1 MLEALYKK
9 NKKGRFDALMYIVS
23 AIFVILI
30 IRLFYLQIMDGEYY
44 YTKAEGNRLRMVS
57 VTAARGVMYDRN
69 GQIVAG
75 SRPAYTV
82 SIVPTGQDI
91 DPGEL
96 NRLATML
103 NIKPDVIQ
111 SKIAAHK
118 GGYEPIRLATDI
130 TMDRVTMI
138 EEHRHEL
145 PGVTIDVEPLR
156 YYPYDSLASQ
166 LFGYVGEVSEDEL
179 NELKAENPE
188 TPVGP
193 GTILGR
199 SGLEKMY
206 DDVLRGIDG
215 GKQVEVDATGRPVAE
230 VGRKDTIP
238 GRDIHLTIDLPLQ
251 KAAEKAVADQLASL
265 RSQGIPAQGA
275 AVVAMDPNTGAILAM
290 VSAPGFNPNWF
301 ARGITSAQWNQLN
314 NDPNHPFDNKVISG
328 EYPPGS
334 PFKIITGAAALEL
347 KKVTPNEMIF
357 DSGRH
362 WLIDKRNAEG
372 EALGWLDFN
381 TALAKSDN
389 VYFYEMGNRVGIE
402 ELDRFAK
409 LFGLGEKTGI
419 KLYGES
425 SGNLASPEYKRKV
438 FDQDWYLG
446 ETFDAAIGQSFT
458 LVTPIQMAMMMS
470 EVANG
475 GIRYQPYVVS
485 RIDNSDG
492 TPAEIFGPKKMGVL
506 QVSKTVMDLIR
517 NALRDVTAEGGTAGA
532 LFKGWPIEIAGKTGT
547 AENSTGRDHGWFVAY
562 APYDKPRI
570 VVVALVEQ
578 GSFGAG
584 SAGPIVR
591 DVLAEYFHINGAGT
605 DNKNGTNGNGSSTGV
620 NTNSAAN
627 NNSLGTTSTNTGNT
641 ANGSTAAGG
650 DNSSNTAVT
659 GPQQR

>member
-9 NKKGRFDALMYIVS
+9 NKKGRFDALVYIVM
-23 AIFVILI
+23 AIFVILV

-44 YTKAEGNRLRMVS
+44 HTKAEGNRLRMVS

-82 SIVPTGQDI
+82 SIVPTGKDI
-91 DPGEL
+91 DPSEL
-96 NRLATML
+96 QRLATIL
-103 NIKPDVIQ
+103 NIKPETIQ
-111 SKIAAHK
+111 NKIATHK

-145 PGVTIDVEPLR
+145 PGVSIEVEPLR

-166 LFGYVGEVSEDEL
+166 LFGYVGEVSEEEL
-179 NELKAENPE
+179 NEIKAENPE
-188 TPVGP
+188 TSVGP

-206 DDVLRGIDG
+206 DDVLRGTDG

-238 GRDIHLTIDLPLQ
+238 GRDIHLTIDLALQ
-251 KAAEKAVADQLASL
+251 KAAEKAVTDQLNSL
-265 RSQGIPAQGA
+265 RAQGIPARGA
-275 AVVAMDPNTGAILAM
+275 AVVAMDPNTGAVLAM

-314 NDPNHPFDNKVISG
+314 TDPNHPFDNKVISG

-334 PFKIITGAAALEL
+334 PFKIVTGAAALEL
-347 KKVTPNEMIF
+347 KKVTPDEMIF

-458 LVTPIQMAMMMS
+458 LVTPIQMAVLMS

-485 RIDNSDG
+485 RVDNSDG
-492 TPAEIFGPKKMGVL
+492 TPAEIFGPKKIGVL

-517 NALRDVTAEGGTAGA
+517 NGLRDVTAEGGTAGS

-584 SAGPIVR
+584 SAGPIVK
-591 DVLAEYFHINGAGT
+591 DILAEYFHINTGKEGA
-605 DNKNGTNGNGSSTGV
+605 NGNATTTNGAPAGSTTTGSQNST
-620 NTNSAAN
+620 
-627 NNSLGTTSTNTGNT
+627 TNTSGNAVNSGNT
-641 ANGSTAAGG
+641 TTNIDDT
-650 DNSSNTAVT
+650 VT
-659 GPQQR
+659 GPKGP

>member
-9 NKKGRFDALMYIVS
+9 NKKGRFDALAYIIM
-23 AIFVILI
+23 AIFVILV

-44 YTKAEGNRLRMVS
+44 HTKAEGNRLRMVS

-82 SIVPTGQDI
+82 SIVPTGKDI
-91 DPGEL
+91 DPAEL
-96 NRLATML
+96 QRLATML
-103 NIKPDVIQ
+103 NIKPETIQ

-145 PGVTIDVEPLR
+145 PGVSIEVEPLR

-179 NELKAENPE
+179 NEIKTEDPE
-188 TPVGP
+188 TTVGP

-265 RSQGIPAQGA
+265 RSQGIPARGA
-275 AVVAMDPNTGAILAM
+275 AVVAMDPNTGAVLAM

-314 NDPNHPFDNKVISG
+314 TDPNHPFDNKVISG

-334 PFKIITGAAALEL
+334 PFKIVTGAAALEL

-458 LVTPIQMAMMMS
+458 LVTPIQMAVLMS

-492 TPAEIFGPKKMGVL
+492 TPAEIFGPKKIGVL

-517 NALRDVTAEGGTAGA
+517 NALRDVTAEGGTAGS

-547 AENSTGRDHGWFVAY
+547 AENATGRDHGWFVAY

-584 SAGPIVR
+584 SAGPIVK
-591 DVLAEYFHINGAGT
+591 DVLAEYFHIDEGKTPAG
-605 DNKNGTNGNGSSTGV
+605 NAV
-620 NTNSAAN
+620 NTAVN
-627 NNSLGTTSTNTGNT
+627 GGNT
-641 ANGSTAAGG
+641 ATTNGAATTGQGSSATTGDTTNST
-650 DNSSNTAVT
+650 NNMTNTTEDTVT
-659 GPQQR
+659 GPKAP

>member
-9 NKKGRFDALMYIVS
+9 RKKGRFDALMYIVI
-23 AIFVILI
+23 AIFVILVT
-30 IRLFYLQIMDGEYY
+30 RLFYLQIVEGEYY
-44 YTKAEGNRLRMVS
+44 HSKAEGNRLRMLS
-57 VTAARGVMYDRN
+57 VTAARGIMYDRN
-69 GQIVAG
+69 GQILVG

-82 SIVPTGQDI
+82 SIMPTDKEI
-91 DPGEL
+91 DDSEL
-96 NRLATML
+96 QRLAGILGMKPEA
-103 NIKPDVIQ
+103 IKEKV
-111 SKIAAHK
+111 KAHE
-118 GGYEPIRLATDI
+118 GGYEPIRLANDI
-130 TMDRVTMI
+130 TMDTVTKI
-138 EEHRHEL
+138 AERSHEL
-145 PGVTIDVEPLR
+145 PGVSIDVEPLR
-156 YYPYDSLASQ
+156 YYPYDTMASQ
-166 LFGYVGEVSEDEL
+166 LFGYVGEVGEEEL
-179 NELKAENPE
+179 ADIREKDPN
-188 TPVGP
+188 TRVGP

-199 SGLEKMY
+199 AGLERMY
-206 DDVLRGIDG
+206 DNVLRGIDG
-215 GKQVEVDATGRPVAE
+215 GKQVEVDAAGRPVAE
-230 VGRKDTIP
+230 VGRQNTVP

-251 KAAEKAVADQLASL
+251 KAAEKAVTDQLASL
-265 RSQGIPAQGA
+265 RSQGIPAKGA

-290 VSAPGFNPNWF
+290 VSAPEFNPNWF
-301 ARGITSAQWNQLN
+301 ARGITSAQWKQLN
-314 NDPNHPFDNKVISG
+314 TDMNHPFDNKVVSG

-347 KKVTPNEMIF
+347 KKVTPDEMIF

-402 ELDRFAK
+402 NLDKFAR

-419 KLYGES
+419 KLFGEAA
-425 SGNLASPEYKRKV
+425 GNIASPEYKRKV

-458 LVTPIQMAMMMS
+458 LVTPIQMAMVMS

-492 TPAEIFGPKKMGVL
+492 TPEEIFGPKKIGVL
-506 QVSKTVMDLIR
+506 QVSKSVMDLIR
-517 NALRDVTAEGGTAGA
+517 NALRDVTAEGGTAGS
-532 LFKGWPIEIAGKTGT
+532 LFKDLPIAVAGKTGT
-547 AENSTGRDHGWFVAY
+547 AENATGRDHGWFVAY

-591 DVLAEYFHINGAGT
+591 AVLEEYFHVGQKSQTKA
-605 DNKNGTNGNGSSTGV
+605 DD
-620 NTNSAAN
+620 
-627 NNSLGTTSTNTGNT
+627 
-641 ANGSTAAGG
+641 G
-650 DNSSNTAVT
+650 DVKAKEVIKASEPAIT
-659 GPQQR
+659 GPQMR

>member
-1 MLEALYKK
+1 M
-9 NKKGRFDALMYIVS
+9 
-23 AIFVILI
+23 
-30 IRLFYLQIMDGEYY
+30 
-44 YTKAEGNRLRMVS
+44 
-57 VTAARGVMYDRN
+57 
-69 GQIVAG
+69 
-75 SRPAYTV
+75 
-82 SIVPTGQDI
+82 
-91 DPGEL
+91 
-96 NRLATML
+96 
-103 NIKPDVIQ
+103 
-111 SKIAAHK
+111 
-118 GGYEPIRLATDI
+118 
-130 TMDRVTMI
+130 
-138 EEHRHEL
+138 
-145 PGVTIDVEPLR
+145 
-156 YYPYDSLASQ
+156 
-166 LFGYVGEVSEDEL
+166 
-179 NELKAENPE
+179 
-188 TPVGP
+188 
-193 GTILGR
+193 
-199 SGLEKMY
+199 
-206 DDVLRGIDG
+206 
-215 GKQVEVDATGRPVAE
+215 AE

-578 GSFGAG
+578 GGFGAG

>member
-9 NKKGRFDALMYIVS
+9 NKKGRFDALMYIVCL
-23 AIFVILI
+23 IFLILI

-44 YTKAEGNRLRMVS
+44 HTKAEGNRLRMVTM
-57 VTAARGVMYDRN
+57 TAARGVMYDRN

-82 SIVPTGQDI
+82 SMMPSGKEITD
-91 DPGEL
+91 DEL
-96 NRLATML
+96 NRLASML
-103 NIKPDVIQ
+103 NMKVDAIKE
-111 SKIAAHK
+111 KIAAHK

-138 EEHRHEL
+138 EEHKHEL
-145 PGVTIDVEPLR
+145 PGVSIEVEPLR
-156 YYPYDSLASQ
+156 YYPYNTLASQ
-166 LFGYVGEVSEDEL
+166 LLGYVGEVSEDEL
-179 NELKAENPE
+179 NEIKAENPE
-188 TPVGP
+188 TLVGP

-206 DDVLRGIDG
+206 DDTLRGIDG
-215 GKQVEVDATGRPVAE
+215 GKQVEVDASGRPVAE

-251 KAAEKAVADQLASL
+251 KAAEKAVANQIASL
-265 RSQGIPAQGA
+265 RAQGIPARGA

-290 VSAPGFNPNWF
+290 VSAPGFDPNWF
-301 ARGITSAQWNQLN
+301 ARGITSAQWNMLN
-314 NDPNHPFDNKVISG
+314 NDTNHPFDNKVISG

-334 PFKIITGAAALEL
+334 PFKIVTGAAALEL

-389 VYFYEMGNRVGIE
+389 VYFYEMGNRIGIE
-402 ELDRFAK
+402 NIDKYAK
-409 LFGLGEKTGI
+409 IFGLGEKTGI
-419 KLYGES
+419 KLYGEA

-446 ETFDAAIGQSFT
+446 ETFDAAIGQSYT
-458 LVTPIQMAMMMS
+458 LVTPLQMAVLMS

-492 TPAEIFGPKKMGVL
+492 TPAEIFGPRQIGVL
-506 QVSKTVMDLIR
+506 QVSKSVMDLIR
-517 NALRDVTAEGGTAGA
+517 NALRDVTAEGGTAGQ
-532 LFKGWPIEIAGKTGT
+532 LFKGWPIAVAGKTGT
-547 AENSTGRDHGWFVAY
+547 AENATGRDHGWFVAY

-591 DVLAEYFHINGAGT
+591 DVLAEYFKINTGT
-605 DNKNGTNGNGSSTGV
+605 NDANANTNSNTGTNSSNGSNSTNSDSSRLNGTADGTNG
-620 NTNSAAN
+620 
-627 NNSLGTTSTNTGNT
+627 
-641 ANGSTAAGG
+641 
-650 DNSSNTAVT
+650 SSNTNTDTGTNNASQTT
-659 GPQQR
+659 GPQVR

>member
-1 MLEALYKK
+1 
-9 NKKGRFDALMYIVS
+9 
-23 AIFVILI
+23 
-30 IRLFYLQIMDGEYY
+30 
-44 YTKAEGNRLRMVS
+44 
-57 VTAARGVMYDRN
+57 
-69 GQIVAG
+69 
-75 SRPAYTV
+75 
-82 SIVPTGQDI
+82 
-91 DPGEL
+91 
-96 NRLATML
+96 
-103 NIKPDVIQ
+103 
-111 SKIAAHK
+111 
-118 GGYEPIRLATDI
+118 
-130 TMDRVTMI
+130 
-138 EEHRHEL
+138 
-145 PGVTIDVEPLR
+145 
-156 YYPYDSLASQ
+156 
-166 LFGYVGEVSEDEL
+166 
-179 NELKAENPE
+179 
-188 TPVGP
+188 
-193 GTILGR
+193 
-199 SGLEKMY
+199 
-206 DDVLRGIDG
+206 
-215 GKQVEVDATGRPVAE
+215 
-230 VGRKDTIP
+230 
-238 GRDIHLTIDLPLQ
+238 
-251 KAAEKAVADQLASL
+251 
-265 RSQGIPAQGA
+265 
-275 AVVAMDPNTGAILAM
+275 
-290 VSAPGFNPNWF
+290 
-301 ARGITSAQWNQLN
+301 
-314 NDPNHPFDNKVISG
+314 
-328 EYPPGS
+328 
-334 PFKIITGAAALEL
+334 
-347 KKVTPNEMIF
+347 
-357 DSGRH
+357 
-362 WLIDKRNAEG
+362 
-372 EALGWLDFN
+372 
-381 TALAKSDN
+381 
-389 VYFYEMGNRVGIE
+389 MGNRVGIE

-578 GSFGAG
+578 GGFGAG

>member
-9 NKKGRFDALMYIVS
+9 RKKGRFDALMYIVI
-23 AIFVILI
+23 AIFVILVT
-30 IRLFYLQIMDGEYY
+30 RLFYLQIVEGEYY
-44 YTKAEGNRLRMVS
+44 HSKAEGNRLRMLS
-57 VTAARGVMYDRN
+57 VTAARGIMYDRN
-69 GQIVAG
+69 GQILVG

-82 SIVPTGQDI
+82 SIMPTDKEI
-91 DPGEL
+91 DDSEL
-96 NRLATML
+96 QRLAGILGMKPET
-103 NIKPDVIQ
+103 IKEKV
-111 SKIAAHK
+111 KAHE
-118 GGYEPIRLATDI
+118 GGYEPIRLANDI
-130 TMDRVTMI
+130 TMDTVTKI
-138 EEHRHEL
+138 AERSHEL
-145 PGVTIDVEPLR
+145 PGVSIDVEPLR
-156 YYPYDSLASQ
+156 YYPYDTMASQ
-166 LFGYVGEVSEDEL
+166 LFGYVGEVGEEEL
-179 NELKAENPE
+179 ADIREKDPN
-188 TPVGP
+188 TRVGP

-199 SGLEKMY
+199 AGLERMY
-206 DDVLRGIDG
+206 DNVLRGIDG
-215 GKQVEVDATGRPVAE
+215 GKQVEVDAAGRPVAE
-230 VGRKDTIP
+230 VGRQNTVP

-265 RSQGIPAQGA
+265 RSQGIPAKGA

-290 VSAPGFNPNWF
+290 VSAPEFNPNWF
-301 ARGITSAQWNQLN
+301 ARGITSAQWKQLN
-314 NDPNHPFDNKVISG
+314 TDMNHPFDNKVVSG

-347 KKVTPNEMIF
+347 KKVTPDEMIF

-402 ELDRFAK
+402 NLDKFAR

-419 KLYGES
+419 KLFGEAA
-425 SGNLASPEYKRKV
+425 GNIASPEYKRKV

-458 LVTPIQMAMMMS
+458 LVTPIQMAMVMS

-492 TPAEIFGPKKMGVL
+492 TPEEIFGPKKIGVL
-506 QVSKTVMDLIR
+506 QVSKSVMDLIR
-517 NALRDVTAEGGTAGA
+517 NALRDVTAEGGTAGS
-532 LFKGWPIEIAGKTGT
+532 LFKDLPIAVAGKTGT
-547 AENSTGRDHGWFVAY
+547 AENATGRDHGWFVAY

-591 DVLAEYFHINGAGT
+591 AVLEEYFHVGQKSQTKA
-605 DNKNGTNGNGSSTGV
+605 DD
-620 NTNSAAN
+620 
-627 NNSLGTTSTNTGNT
+627 GNT
-641 ANGSTAAGG
+641 KATEVIKASEPAI
-650 DNSSNTAVT
+650 T
-659 GPQQR
+659 GPQMR

>member
-9 NKKGRFDALMYIVS
+9 RKKGRFDALMYIVI
-23 AIFVILI
+23 AIFVVLVT
-30 IRLFYLQIMDGEYY
+30 RLFYLQIVEGEYY
-44 YTKAEGNRLRMVS
+44 HSKAEGNRLRMLS
-57 VTAARGVMYDRN
+57 VTAARGIMYDRN
-69 GQIVAG
+69 GQILVG

-82 SIVPTGQDI
+82 SIMPTDKEI
-91 DPGEL
+91 DDGEL
-96 NRLATML
+96 QRLASILGMKPET
-103 NIKPDVIQ
+103 IKEKV
-111 SKIAAHK
+111 KAHE
-118 GGYEPIRLATDI
+118 GGYEPIRLANDI
-130 TMDRVTMI
+130 TMDTVTKI
-138 EEHRHEL
+138 AERSHEL
-145 PGVTIDVEPLR
+145 PGVSIDVEPLR
-156 YYPYDSLASQ
+156 YYPYDTMASQ
-166 LFGYVGEVSEDEL
+166 LFGYVGEVGEEEL
-179 NELKAENPE
+179 ADIREKDPN
-188 TPVGP
+188 TSVGP

-199 SGLEKMY
+199 AGLERMY
-206 DDVLRGIDG
+206 DNVLRGIDG
-215 GKQVEVDATGRPVAE
+215 GKQVEVDAAGRPVAE
-230 VGRKDTIP
+230 VGRQNTVP

-265 RSQGIPAQGA
+265 RSQGIPAKGA

-290 VSAPGFNPNWF
+290 VSAPEFNPNWF
-301 ARGITSAQWNQLN
+301 ARGITSAQWKQLN
-314 NDPNHPFDNKVISG
+314 TDMNHPFDNKVVSG

-347 KKVTPNEMIF
+347 KKVTPDEMIF

-402 ELDRFAK
+402 NLDKFAR

-419 KLYGES
+419 KLFGEAA
-425 SGNLASPEYKRKV
+425 GNIASPEYKRKV

-458 LVTPIQMAMMMS
+458 LVTPIQMAMVMS

-492 TPAEIFGPKKMGVL
+492 TPEEIFGPKKIGVL
-506 QVSKTVMDLIR
+506 QVSKSVMDLIR
-517 NALRDVTAEGGTAGA
+517 NALRDVTAEGGTAGS
-532 LFKGWPIEIAGKTGT
+532 LFKDLPIAVAGKTGT
-547 AENSTGRDHGWFVAY
+547 AENATGRDHGWFVAY

-591 DVLAEYFHINGAGT
+591 AVLEEYFHVGQKSQTKA
-605 DNKNGTNGNGSSTGV
+605 DD
-620 NTNSAAN
+620 
-627 NNSLGTTSTNTGNT
+627 
-641 ANGSTAAGG
+641 G
-650 DNSSNTAVT
+650 DVKAKEVIKASEPAIT
-659 GPQQR
+659 GPQMR